1 MVRIRRFGVI
11 RTANLAAIAFA
22 LLTLIFIIP
31 FVIILFAAGPISFT
45 DRTTGQSVDFG
56 GSPLL
61 LLFVPL
67 AYAIIGWIV
76 TALWCLVYNLAAALT
91 GGVEMQLEGDTPA
104 YRTDLPPAG

>member
-31 FVIILFAAGPISFT
+31 FAVILFAAGPISFT
-45 DRTTGQSVDFG
+45 DRATGQSVDFG

-61 LLFVPL
+61 LLLVPL
-67 AYAIIGWIV
+67 AYAILGWIV

-91 GGVEMQLEGDTPA
+91 GGVEMQLDGDAPV
-104 YRTDLPPAG
+104 YRPDLPSAG